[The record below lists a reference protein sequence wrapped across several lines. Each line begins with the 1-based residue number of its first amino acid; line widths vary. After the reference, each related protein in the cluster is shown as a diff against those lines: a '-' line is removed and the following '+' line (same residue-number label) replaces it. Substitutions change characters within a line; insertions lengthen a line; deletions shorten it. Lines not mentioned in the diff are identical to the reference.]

1 MAQVITW
8 LSAYLNSNNGEE
20 VNRGYGG
27 RRRRIQEHELPVG
40 HAAAECLVTAPVLLA
55 DDGRENSAFP
65 STVHITLANDD
76 LRNLRACEVSF

>member
-8 LSAYLNSNNGEE
+8 LSTYLNSNNGEE
-20 VNRGYGG
+20 VDRGYGG

-40 HAAAECLVTAPVLLA
+40 HAAAACLVTAPVLLA

-65 STVHITLANDD
+65 STVHNTLANDD